1 MGLSVTS
8 AHAKPQD
15 PPKTHPAFDEYV
27 GERFQMVRSQLE
39 ARDIKN
45 KSVLWA
51 MEKVP
56 RHAFVPENYRRFA
69 YADHP
74 LSIGHKQTI
83 SQPYIV
89 AYMTQ
94 ALEVKATDRV
104 LEVGTGSGYQAAV
117 LAEIGAKIYTIEIVA
132 PLGKQAKRICTEL
145 GYRNISFRVGDG
157 YGGWPSAAPFDAI
170 MVTAAPNHVPPAL
183 VEQLKV
189 GGRLILPVGEKNQ
202 KLIVIEKRSGGVF
215 HKRVMD
221 VRFVPMTGEAQD
233 KR

>member
-1 MGLSVTS
+1 M
-8 AHAKPQD
+8 
-15 PPKTHPAFDEYV
+15 HPAFDDYA
-27 GERFQMVRSQLE
+27 GERFQMVRSQLKG
-39 ARDIKN
+39 RDIRD

-56 RHAFVPENYRRFA
+56 RHAFVPENYQRSA

-74 LSIGHKQTI
+74 LPIGHKQTI

-89 AYMTQ
+89 AYMTE
-94 ALEVKATDRV
+94 ALGIKGKDRV

-117 LAEIGAKIYTIEIVA
+117 LAEVAAHVYTIEIVA

-145 GYRNISFRVGDG
+145 GYKNISFRVGDG

-170 MVTAAPNHVPPAL
+170 MVTAAPNHVPQAL
-183 VEQLKV
+183 VEQLKI
-189 GGRLILPVGEKNQ
+189 GGRLILPVGDKHQ
-202 KLIVIEKRSGGVF
+202 QLIVIEKRSGGVF

-221 VRFVPMTGEAQD
+221 VRFVPMTGEAQR
-233 KR
+233 KK